1 MPISQPLK
9 APDTDVQLDLIFT
22 AGYLR
27 QKHRWPGA
35 HLQRGRLPACSIR
48 TLAERREEMTN
59 AEIGG
64 LVAGIISILVGIA
77 VIAWPRILAYMVGIY
92 LIIVGIIAI
101 VASVVSR

>member
-1 MPISQPLK
+1 M
-9 APDTDVQLDLIFT
+9 A
-22 AGYLR
+22 
-27 QKHRWPGA
+27 WA
-35 HLQRGRLPACSIR
+35 HLERGRLPARNIR

-77 VIAWPRILAYMVGIY
+77 VIAWPRLLAYIVGIY
-92 LIIVGIIAI
+92 LIVVGIIAI